1 LSLGSSFALETWIP
15 NSQVGTQ
22 ISLVHELHEL
32 FRGLLLHIDLQC
44 GDLRLK
50 PNIIFNLIFGG
61 HIMGIKSV
69 NVMVKFLT

>member
-1 LSLGSSFALETWIP
+1 MSLGSSFALETWIP